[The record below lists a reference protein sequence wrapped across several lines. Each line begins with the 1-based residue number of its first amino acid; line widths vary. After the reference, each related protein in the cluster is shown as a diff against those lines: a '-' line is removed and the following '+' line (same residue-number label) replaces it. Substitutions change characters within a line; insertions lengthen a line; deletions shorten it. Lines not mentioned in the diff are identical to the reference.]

1 MKSKLTAETKYEL
14 LKEISNKMR
23 DTLEL
28 DDILN
33 NLLDTLK
40 NVIKHD
46 ASGIF
51 ILSQDI
57 SAHPHYNFPKQKI
70 AGIASRGF
78 NLPPEKDD
86 MLTSGKGLVGHV
98 IKTGESLVVPDVRLD
113 PRYIPGRKQ
122 TKSEI
127 VVPILKN
134 KKVIGAFDVES
145 DKAKAFNDTDLEIM
159 SFFADAASISIE
171 KALLHNQ
178 IIEKKKVEKQLQ
190 IASEVQT
197 RLLPQSPPRIKGYE
211 FAGLCIPTF
220 EIGGD
225 YFDYI
230 QIDEDKIAITV
241 ADISGDGIPA
251 ALIMTAYRALLRS
264 HVKMYRD
271 PSDLMQFLNTQL
283 SDFTRKKDFVTAFYG
298 ILNTKD
304 NTFHYTNCGHNPPLL
319 FKTNGEVELLDLHGP
334 SLCLMED
341 VRFKNGK
348 AKLNPGDQIV
358 LYTDGVTEVF
368 NDKKEEFGLDKL
380 IDVIKPNI
388 KMPVNDLLYKIIEET
403 KNFSKSEYYKDDYTL
418 VIVKRQNTIK
428 IVDYSRKLKKHFKD
442 LNLEWLNKYF
452 EVEKAD
458 EMILN
463 NPEKY
468 IINKGGFILFA
479 KAEDNICGTV
489 AVKRNSD
496 SEYEMTKMAVSEEY
510 QGKKIGK
517 KLAKEAIKKAKS
529 LGAAKIVLETSLRL
543 EKAVKLYRKL
553 GFTEVDYDT
562 NTKTRYE
569 RPTIKMELKFKILP
583 LPEKSFKNTEYLNL
597 ILIIFLLDLYIL
609 NKLTFKQGVKL
620 WL

>member
-28 DDILN
+28 DEILN
-33 NLLDTLK
+33 KLLDALK
-40 NVIKHD
+40 NVVKHD

-57 SAHPHYNFPKQKI
+57 SSHPHYNFPKQHI
-70 AGIASRGF
+70 SGIAQRGF
-78 NLPPEKDD
+78 NLPPEKDE
-86 MLTSGKGLVGHV
+86 MLSFGKGLIGHV
-98 IKTGESLVVPDVRLD
+98 INTGESLVIPDVRLD
-113 PRYIPGRKQ
+113 SRYIPGRRQ

-127 VVPILKN
+127 VVPIKKN
-134 KKVIGAFDVES
+134 DRTIGALDVES
-145 DKAKAFNDTDLEIM
+145 DKLGTFNETDLEIL

-171 KALLHNQ
+171 RAMLHTQ
-178 IIEKKKVEKQLQ
+178 ILEKEKVEKQLQ
-190 IASEVQT
+190 IAREVQS
-197 RLLPQSPPRIKGYE
+197 RLLPQNSPEVKGYE
-211 FAGLCIPTF
+211 FTGLCIPTYQ
-220 EIGGD
+220 IGGD
-225 YFDYI
+225 YFDYVR
-230 QIDEDKIAITV
+230 IDEDNVAVTV

-264 HVKMYRD
+264 HVKTYD
-271 PSDLMQFLNTQL
+271 NPSDLMHYLNNQL

-298 ILNTKD
+298 ILNAKN
-304 NTFHYTNCGHNPPLL
+304 NTFSYTNCGHNPPLL
-319 FKTNGEVELLDLHGP
+319 FRTNGKVELLDLHGP
-334 SLCLMED
+334 TLCIMD
-341 VRFKNGK
+341 NVIFQTGK
-348 AKLNPGDQIV
+348 TKLNPGDQIV

-479 KAEDNICGTV
+479 KAEDKICGTV

-553 GFTEVDYDT
+553 GFEEVNYDT

-569 RPTIKMELKFKILP
+569 RPTIKMELKL
-583 LPEKSFKNTEYLNL
+583 
-597 ILIIFLLDLYIL
+597 
-609 NKLTFKQGVKL
+609 
-620 WL
+620 

>member
-230 QIDEDKIAITV
+230 QIDEDNIAITV

-251 ALIMTAYRALLRS
+251 ALIMTAFRALLRS
-264 HVKMYRD
+264 HAKKIKD
-271 PSDLMQFLNTQL
+271 PSKLMKYLNKQL
-283 SDFTRKKDFVTAFYG
+283 SDFTRKKDFVTVFYG
-298 ILNTKD
+298 ILNTI
-304 NTFHYTNCGHNPPLL
+304 NHSFQYVNCGHNPPLL
-319 FKTNGEVELLDLHGP
+319 IRKNGNVELLDVHGP
-334 SLCLMED
+334 SLCMIENAKFLTCK
-341 VRFKNGK
+341 V
-348 AKLNPGDQIV
+348 KLNYGDQIA

-368 NDKKEEFGLDKL
+368 NNNKEEFGLERL
-380 IDVIKPNI
+380 IEIIKSN
-388 KMPVNDLLYKIIEET
+388 KRLPVNTQLDKIVHET
-403 KNFSKSEYYKDDYTL
+403 KNYSQSEFFKDDYT
-418 VIVKRQNTIK
+418 IVFMKRQTEIE
-428 IVDYSRKLKKHFKD
+428 ITGYDPKLKRYFKE
-442 LNLEWLNKYF
+442 LNLEWLKKYF
-452 EVEKAD
+452 KVE
-458 EMILN
+458 
-463 NPEKY
+463 PEDLKVLDDPERY
-468 IINKGGFILFA
+468 IIKKGGQILFA
-479 KAEDNICGTV
+479 KVDGKVCGTLAINWSKKYV
-489 AVKRNSD
+489 LELS
-496 SEYEMTKMAVSEEY
+496 KMAVSESF
-510 QGKKIGK
+510 QGRHIGKELALNAIGIASATKAKKI
-517 KLAKEAIKKAKS
+517 E
-529 LGAAKIVLETSLRL
+529 LETSLKL
-543 EKAVKLYRKL
+543 EKAVNLYRKL
-553 GFTEVDYDT
+553 GFKEVKYSKND
-562 NTKTRYE
+562 NTRYE
-569 RPTIKMELKFKILP
+569 RPTIKMELKI
-583 LPEKSFKNTEYLNL
+583 
-597 ILIIFLLDLYIL
+597 D
-609 NKLTFKQGVKL
+609 
-620 WL
+620 

>member
-28 DDILN
+28 DEILN
-33 NLLDTLK
+33 KLLDALK
-40 NVIKHD
+40 NVVKHD

-57 SAHPHYNFPKQKI
+57 SSHPHYNFPKQHI
-70 AGIASRGF
+70 AGIAQRGF

-86 MLTSGKGLVGHV
+86 MLTSGKGLIGHV
-98 IKTGESLVVPDVRLD
+98 ISTGVSLVIPDVRLD
-113 PRYIPGRKQ
+113 SRYIPGRRQ

-127 VVPILKN
+127 VVPIRKN
-134 KKVIGAFDVES
+134 NRTIGALDVES
-145 DKAKAFNDTDLEIM
+145 DKIGAFNETDLEIL

-171 KALLHNQ
+171 RAMLHTQ
-178 IIEKKKVEKQLQ
+178 ILEKEKVEKQLQ
-190 IASEVQT
+190 IAREVQS
-197 RLLPQSPPRIKGYE
+197 RLLPQTSPKIKGYE
-211 FAGLCIPTF
+211 FAGLCIPTY

-230 QIDEDKIAITV
+230 RIDEDNTAITV

-264 HVKMYRD
+264 HVKTYSN
-271 PSDLMQFLNTQL
+271 PSDLMQYLNNQL

-298 ILNTKD
+298 ILNTKN
-304 NTFHYTNCGHNPPLL
+304 NTFRYTNCGHNPPLL
-319 FKTNGEVELLDLHGP
+319 FRANGKIELLDLHGP
-334 SLCLMED
+334 TLCIMED
-341 VRFKNGK
+341 VIFQTGK
-348 AKLNPGDQIV
+348 TKLNPGDQIV

-368 NDKKEEFGLDKL
+368 NDKREEFGLDKL
-380 IDVIKPNI
+380 IDVIRPKI
-388 KMPVNDLLYKIIEET
+388 KMQVSDLLHKIIEET

-418 VIVKRQNTIK
+418 VIVKRQKTVK
-428 IVDYSRKLKKHFKD
+428 IVDYSSKLKKHFKD

-479 KAEDNICGTV
+479 KAEGKICGTV
-489 AVKRNSD
+489 AVKRIND
-496 SEYEMTKMAVSEEY
+496 AEYEMTKMAVSEEY
-510 QGKKIGK
+510 QGKEIGK
-517 KLAKEAIKKAKS
+517 KLAKEAIKKAVS
-529 LGAAKIVLETSLRL
+529 LGAVKIVLETSLKL
-543 EKAVKLYRKL
+543 EKAVKLYKKL
-553 GFTEVDYDT
+553 GFEEVNYDA

-569 RPTIKMELKFKILP
+569 RPTIKMEL
-583 LPEKSFKNTEYLNL
+583 NL
-597 ILIIFLLDLYIL
+597 
-609 NKLTFKQGVKL
+609 
-620 WL
+620 